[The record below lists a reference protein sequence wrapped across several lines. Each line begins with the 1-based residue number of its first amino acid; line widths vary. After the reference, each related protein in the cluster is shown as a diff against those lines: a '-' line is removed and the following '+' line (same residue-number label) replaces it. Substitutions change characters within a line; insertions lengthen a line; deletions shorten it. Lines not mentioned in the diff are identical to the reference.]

1 MARRNKRNAGGRE
14 TAARPDYKKTHR
26 KLILTCVI
34 TLLGVLAAVAFLLW
48 YLESGKTG
56 LETAG
61 AGSGEEIVAA
71 PVDNPAS
78 QLRALLRSRDLA
90 GAEALY
96 EQTVRGNAAQEA
108 RVDAALFA
116 EFDRLAERV
125 RVENYPQTT
134 ALEHMEN
141 MLPYVKDERM
151 HAFLSGWIRRG
162 AAAGPDAAA
171 LYERLRT
178 EFRMENTYL
187 TYPAGENAFLS
198 LVYVRGVSPILED
211 GRHVAPRL
219 RIEWEEGA
227 PVASFQLLVGAPAF
241 TDYGLDVVSCRDA
254 AGAAS
259 ARAEGGHR
267 TISRYGAA
275 DVGWTELTHQEK
287 NAAALILPPNV
298 DGSLR
303 TDLAPWAEILAG
315 ADSELVFSGG
325 GRKTAFLLTEEER
338 AAVASLWSLY
348 EELRDTP
355 GLLAALYGEHDE
367 QWIADFKTYI
377 GG

>member
-198 LVYVRGVSPILED
+198 LVYVRGVSPI
-211 GRHVAPRL
+211 
-219 RIEWEEGA
+219 
-227 PVASFQLLVGAPAF
+227 PVSY
-241 TDYGLDVVSCRDA
+241 THLDVYKR
-254 AGAAS
+254 
-259 ARAEGGHR
+259 
-267 TISRYGAA
+267 
-275 DVGWTELTHQEK
+275 QEY
-287 NAAALILPPNV
+287 A
-298 DGSLR
+298 
-303 TDLAPWAEILAG
+303 
-315 ADSELVFSGG
+315 
-325 GRKTAFLLTEEER
+325 
-338 AAVASLWSLY
+338 
-348 EELRDTP
+348 
-355 GLLAALYGEHDE
+355 
-367 QWIADFKTYI
+367 
-377 GG
+377 

>member
-34 TLLGVLAAVAFLLW
+34 TLLGVLAAGGVSAVV
-48 YLESGKTG
+48 SGIG
-56 LETAG
+56 QNRAG
-61 AGSGEEIVAA
+61 DCGRRFREEIVAA

-96 EQTVRGNAAQEA
+96 EQTARGNAAQEA

-187 TYPAGENAFLS
+187 TYPAGENTFSFTRVGPRRISPSWRTGAMSRPGCGLNGRKGRLS
-198 LVYVRGVSPILED
+198 
-211 GRHVAPRL
+211 PRS
-219 RIEWEEGA
+219 ICW
-227 PVASFQLLVGAPAF
+227 
-241 TDYGLDVVSCRDA
+241 
-254 AGAAS
+254 S
-259 ARAEGGHR
+259 AR
-267 TISRYGAA
+267 
-275 DVGWTELTHQEK
+275 
-287 NAAALILPPNV
+287 PP
-298 DGSLR
+298 LR
-303 TDLAPWAEILAG
+303 TTGWNVIVPAETPPAPPRPARKGDAGPSPVTARRTWA
-315 ADSELVFSGG
+315 
-325 GRKTAFLLTEEER
+325 GR
-338 AAVASLWSLY
+338 S
-348 EELRDTP
+348 
-355 GLLAALYGEHDE
+355 
-367 QWIADFKTYI
+367 
-377 GG
+377 

>member
-151 HAFLSGWIRRG
+151 HAFLSDRTRRRSMNACGRSSGWKTPILRIRRARTPFFHSCMSAAYLPSWRTG
-162 AAAGPDAAA
+162 AMSRPGCGLHGRKGRLSPRSICWSARPPLRTTGWTSSPAETPPAPPRPARKGDAGPSPVTA
-171 LYERLRT
+171 RRT
-178 EFRMENTYL
+178 W
-187 TYPAGENAFLS
+187 AGRS
-198 LVYVRGVSPILED
+198 
-211 GRHVAPRL
+211 
-219 RIEWEEGA
+219 
-227 PVASFQLLVGAPAF
+227 
-241 TDYGLDVVSCRDA
+241 
-254 AGAAS
+254 
-259 ARAEGGHR
+259 
-267 TISRYGAA
+267 
-275 DVGWTELTHQEK
+275 
-287 NAAALILPPNV
+287 
-298 DGSLR
+298 
-303 TDLAPWAEILAG
+303 
-315 ADSELVFSGG
+315 
-325 GRKTAFLLTEEER
+325 
-338 AAVASLWSLY
+338 
-348 EELRDTP
+348 
-355 GLLAALYGEHDE
+355 
-367 QWIADFKTYI
+367 
-377 GG
+377 